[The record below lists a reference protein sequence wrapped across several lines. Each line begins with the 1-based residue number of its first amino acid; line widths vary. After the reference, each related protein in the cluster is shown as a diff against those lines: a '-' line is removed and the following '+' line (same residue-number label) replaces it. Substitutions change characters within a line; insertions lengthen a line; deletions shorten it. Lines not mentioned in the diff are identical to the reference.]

1 MLDGSVLSQIGV
13 CYIEQEEMLS
23 WTVLCQDGQKCANL
37 DRSVLNCTGE
47 CYVGRERVKL
57 DWSVL
62 N

>member
-1 MLDGSVLSQIGV
+1 M
-13 CYIEQEEMLS
+13 CYVVQERA
-23 WTVLCQDGQKCANL
+23 KL

-47 CYVGRERVKL
+47 CYVGRECVKL